1 MWCVNGDG
9 PGPAP
14 SPSVDQSDPRCVN
27 TRFYATAPL
36 SSSWSRFTDP
46 SLTPSPTDAMSLRV
60 LEIIFFLYFAS
71 HVPITLCIDLQALL
85 PGQVYPQ
92 PLRDLL
98 RWYAERFKD
107 PMMLDPPPWFR
118 SFIVCEALLQTPFF
132 PVAAYAFLREAE
144 GATGEPGSSSSSLSP
159 QRVHL
164 TEPVAPPS
172 VTGSPCQT
180 GRGSGGVLLL
190 VSGPGTA
197 QTPPLMDLS
206 RNNTGQSNLIQ
217 VPGGC
222 RWIRTP
228 AIIYSTHVATT
239 LVPILAHILFHQFP
253 TAPHPGPQT
262 LQERWLL
269 VSIYAPYLLVPVLI
283 LLTMLL
289 SSTYSSAPRSGPTR
303 TNPRSGRRRLTLSR
317 AEGSCIKAELGSQ
330 CQCCLS
336 VKSPRPEETEL
347 DSYLTLHRSYYPGRT
362 VCGRGGR
369 PQLLPVLTLAATAAP
384 TEEDE
389 PLLFPLRCLHGH
401 VPQARHHVD
410 RASARVVRCAREPP
424 RRAAVQLGQRPTA
437 GTEKPRQPVKK
448 QQQDRLDYLPQREES
463 SIRGHPP
470 LRSTPQEQQHPRQ
483 PVTMETV
490 GDFEYS
496 RKDLVGHGA
505 FAVVFKG
512 RHRKKT
518 DWEVA
523 IKCINKKNLSKSQI
537 LLGKEIKIL
546 KELQHENI
554 VALYDVQETPNSV
567 FLVMEYCNGGDLA
580 DYLQAK
586 GTLREE
592 TLKVFLQ
599 QIAAAMR
606 ILNSKGIIHRDLK
619 PQNILLSYTGRKKSN
634 ISGIRI
640 KIADF
645 GFARYLQSNM
655 MAATLCGSPMYMA
668 PEVIMSQ
675 NYDAKA
681 DLWSIGTVIYQ
692 CLVGKPPFQ
701 ANSPQDLRMFY
712 EKNKNLQPIIPRET
726 SPQLSDLLLGLLQR
740 NQKDRMDFD
749 TFFSH
754 PFLEPSATI
763 KKSCPVPVPSAS
775 NTVTDCSCGSSP
787 CIRYNSPPVSLQGA
801 RPSGE
806 LYGGPEGPKAK
817 VTSHSFRAVCD
828 TAAEEEEEE
837 EEEEV
842 QGEFCSLPDMQTLA
856 EDGLSSPPLGPPN
869 FLQLSKE
876 SAGST
881 SSKNSSCDT
890 DDFVLVPHIST
901 DSSHTAQ
908 LCTCHW
914 LAPPPQEDGLEADW
928 LKLVPELSSEVNKEL
943 RLRRLASTGLLLD
956 SRCPAASSPP
966 SDCSLLLPSPLPPGP
981 SRQQQPTP
989 GQTPMVSPRAET
1001 TPIPVPTQV
1010 RNYQRI
1016 KQNLSSSPTT
1026 TLYSSPRSG
1035 TVRRSNTSPMGFPKV
1050 GSGSPSSADVPQ
1062 TVGRRLS
1069 TGSSRPYSPSPLVG
1083 TIPEQLGHC
1092 CCHLQGHEPRSRSS
1106 SGGSPVPSSQLLGA
1120 RLQSAPTLTEVYQ
1133 TRQKLH
1139 KQLSD
1144 PVQPSSSCSHS
1155 PQLGRPAN
1163 LGSSPTKLLGS
1174 SPRTSDWLQKS
1185 PLPTIIGSPTKII
1198 SAPFKIPK
1206 TQASCNL
1213 MALAD
1218 SPAPSKMLADVRD
1231 VCAHH
1236 CSPYIGGRPAAPE
1249 ASRTFG
1255 RSVSTGRL
1263 SEQPIR
1269 ITLGGQTNQGST
1281 ESLNTERPMDTAP
1294 AGPSGLAPGGSASP
1308 RTVMFTVGSP
1318 PSSSTPPTCSHLCTR
1333 PRTTS
1338 VGSNSSAGS
1347 LCSTSGRNY
1356 VGSPP
1361 GMAMGSSP
1369 PGGFGGGQL
1378 VPGSDGAPSS
1388 LRYTPLVL
1396 DLALDLFLVLV
1407 MDLVLVLVLAL
1418 VMDLDLVLVLALV
1431 MDLDLV
1437 LVMVL
1442 VLALALDLFLVLV
1455 MDLVLVLALVM
1466 DLDLVLVLVMVLVL
1480 ALALVLFL
1488 VLVMDLVLRE
1498 HTDTLMHLR
1507 MMLSFTDC
1515 VLEMA
1520 AVRAGG
1526 ADLGVSAASLYPPRT
1541 VWWWIRSASSVKSG
1555 GKQVEQLVLYMKAA
1569 QLLASSLHLAKA
1581 QIKSAKLNPS
1591 TAVKQGET
1599 HLHLSLL
1606 CTHCTCDLTHLTSS
1620 PCCSS
1625 SSSSPCSSSSSSSS
1639 VVKNL
1644 NDRYKS
1650 CISLCRRLTDKLN
1663 HFFSDKQRFVD
1674 EINSVTA
1681 EKLIYN
1687 HAVEMVQSAALD
1699 EMFKQTE
1706 DIAYRYSKAAMLLDG
1721 LSKILQDPTDIENVV
1736 KYKASVDR
1744 RISALCYCTVT
1755 LYE

>member
-1 MWCVNGDG
+1 
-9 PGPAP
+9 
-14 SPSVDQSDPRCVN
+14 
-27 TRFYATAPL
+27 
-36 SSSWSRFTDP
+36 
-46 SLTPSPTDAMSLRV
+46 
-60 LEIIFFLYFAS
+60 
-71 HVPITLCIDLQALL
+71 
-85 PGQVYPQ
+85 
-92 PLRDLL
+92 
-98 RWYAERFKD
+98 
-107 PMMLDPPPWFR
+107 
-118 SFIVCEALLQTPFF
+118 
-132 PVAAYAFLREAE
+132 
-144 GATGEPGSSSSSLSP
+144 
-159 QRVHL
+159 
-164 TEPVAPPS
+164 
-172 VTGSPCQT
+172 
-180 GRGSGGVLLL
+180 
-190 VSGPGTA
+190 
-197 QTPPLMDLS
+197 
-206 RNNTGQSNLIQ
+206 
-217 VPGGC
+217 
-222 RWIRTP
+222 
-228 AIIYSTHVATT
+228 
-239 LVPILAHILFHQFP
+239 
-253 TAPHPGPQT
+253 
-262 LQERWLL
+262 
-269 VSIYAPYLLVPVLI
+269 
-283 LLTMLL
+283 
-289 SSTYSSAPRSGPTR
+289 
-303 TNPRSGRRRLTLSR
+303 
-317 AEGSCIKAELGSQ
+317 
-330 CQCCLS
+330 
-336 VKSPRPEETEL
+336 
-347 DSYLTLHRSYYPGRT
+347 
-362 VCGRGGR
+362 
-369 PQLLPVLTLAATAAP
+369 
-384 TEEDE
+384 
-389 PLLFPLRCLHGH
+389 
-401 VPQARHHVD
+401 
-410 RASARVVRCAREPP
+410 
-424 RRAAVQLGQRPTA
+424 
-437 GTEKPRQPVKK
+437 
-448 QQQDRLDYLPQREES
+448 
-463 SIRGHPP
+463 
-470 LRSTPQEQQHPRQ
+470 
-483 PVTMETV
+483 METV

-523 IKCINKKNLSKSQI
+523 IKSINKKNLSKSQI

-554 VALYDVQETPNSV
+554 VALYDVQETPNAV

-586 GTLREE
+586 GTLRED
-592 TLKVFLQ
+592 TLRVFLQ

-606 ILNSKGIIHRDLK
+606 ILSSKGIIHRDLK
-619 PQNILLSYTGRKKSN
+619 PQNILLSYAGRKRSN
-634 ISGIRI
+634 VSGIRI

-645 GFARYLQSNM
+645 GFARYLQNNM

-712 EKNKNLQPIIPRET
+712 EKNKNPQPIIPRET
-726 SPQLSDLLLGLLQR
+726 SQQLGHLLLGLLQR

-749 TFFSH
+749 AFFSH
-754 PFLEPSATI
+754 PFLVPIVTI
-763 KKSCPVPVPSAS
+763 KKSCPVPVPSTS
-775 NTVTDCSCGSSP
+775 NAATDSSCGSSP
-787 CIRYNSPPVSLQGA
+787 CIRYNSPP
-801 RPSGE
+801 
-806 LYGGPEGPKAK
+806 
-817 VTSHSFRAVCD
+817 
-828 TAAEEEEEE
+828 
-837 EEEEV
+837 
-842 QGEFCSLPDMQTLA
+842 SLPDMQTLA

-881 SSKNSSCDT
+881 SSKNSSSDT

-901 DSSHTAQ
+901 DSYDQPMGA
-908 LCTCHW
+908 
-914 LAPPPQEDGLEADW
+914 GRR
-928 LKLVPELSSEVNKEL
+928 LSSEW
-943 RLRRLASTGLLLD
+943 GQ
-956 SRCPAASSPP
+956 P
-966 SDCSLLLPSPLPPGP
+966 
-981 SRQQQPTP
+981 QPTP

-1001 TPIPVPTQV
+1001 TPIPVPTQI

-1050 GSGSPSSADVPQ
+1050 ASGSPSSADVPQ

-1092 CCHLQGHEPRSRSS
+1092 CCHMQSHEPRSRSS

-1144 PVQPSSSCSHS
+1144 PVQPSSSASSSSFSHS
-1155 PQLGRPAN
+1155 PQFGRPAN
-1163 LGSSPTKLLGS
+1163 LGSSPTKLLGT

-1185 PLPTIIGSPTKII
+1185 PLPTIIGSPTKTI

-1218 SPAPSKMLADVRD
+1218 SPVPTKTLADAREM
-1231 VCAHH
+1231 CAHH
-1236 CSPYIGGRPAAPE
+1236 CNPYLSGRPAAPE

-1263 SEQPIR
+1263 SEQQIR
-1269 ITLGGQTNQGST
+1269 ITLGGQAYQGSND
-1281 ESLNTERPMDTAP
+1281 SLNTERPMDTAP
-1294 AGPSGLAPGGSASP
+1294 AGPSGLVQGMSASP
-1308 RTVMFTVGSP
+1308 RTVLFTVGSP
-1318 PSSSTPPTCSHLCTR
+1318 PNSSTPPTCSHMGTR

-1338 VGSNSSAGS
+1338 VGSNSSGGS
-1347 LCSTSGRNY
+1347 LCSTSGRVY

-1361 GMAMGSSP
+1361 GMAMGCSP
-1369 PGGFGGGQL
+1369 PGGFGMSQ
-1378 VPGSDGAPSS
+1378 VAHGSDGAPSS
-1388 LRYTPLVL
+1388 LRYVPYGTSPPSLEGFITFEAPEL
-1396 DLALDLFLVLV
+1396 PEETL
-1407 MDLVLVLVLAL
+1407 ME
-1418 VMDLDLVLVLALV
+1418 
-1431 MDLDLV
+1431 
-1437 LVMVL
+1437 
-1442 VLALALDLFLVLV
+1442 
-1455 MDLVLVLALVM
+1455 
-1466 DLDLVLVLVMVLVL
+1466 
-1480 ALALVLFL
+1480 
-1488 VLVMDLVLRE
+1488 RE
-1498 HTDTLMHLR
+1498 HTDTLMYLR

-1526 ADLGVSAASLYPPRT
+1526 TELGVSSATLYPPQD
-1541 VWWWIRSASSVKSG
+1541 SVVVDQISQLSKEWG
-1555 GKQVEQLVLYMKAA
+1555 QVEQLVLYMKAA

-1591 TAVKQGET
+1591 SAVKQ
-1599 HLHLSLL
+1599 
-1606 CTHCTCDLTHLTSS
+1606 
-1620 PCCSS
+1620 
-1625 SSSSPCSSSSSSSS
+1625 
-1639 VVKNL
+1639 VVKSL
-1644 NDRYKS
+1644 NERYKS

-1663 HFFSDKQRFVD
+1663 HFFSDKQRFMD

-1687 HAVEMVQSAALD
+1687 NAVEMVQSAALD

>member
-1 MWCVNGDG
+1 
-9 PGPAP
+9 
-14 SPSVDQSDPRCVN
+14 
-27 TRFYATAPL
+27 
-36 SSSWSRFTDP
+36 
-46 SLTPSPTDAMSLRV
+46 
-60 LEIIFFLYFAS
+60 
-71 HVPITLCIDLQALL
+71 
-85 PGQVYPQ
+85 
-92 PLRDLL
+92 
-98 RWYAERFKD
+98 
-107 PMMLDPPPWFR
+107 
-118 SFIVCEALLQTPFF
+118 
-132 PVAAYAFLREAE
+132 
-144 GATGEPGSSSSSLSP
+144 
-159 QRVHL
+159 
-164 TEPVAPPS
+164 
-172 VTGSPCQT
+172 
-180 GRGSGGVLLL
+180 
-190 VSGPGTA
+190 
-197 QTPPLMDLS
+197 
-206 RNNTGQSNLIQ
+206 
-217 VPGGC
+217 
-222 RWIRTP
+222 
-228 AIIYSTHVATT
+228 
-239 LVPILAHILFHQFP
+239 
-253 TAPHPGPQT
+253 
-262 LQERWLL
+262 
-269 VSIYAPYLLVPVLI
+269 
-283 LLTMLL
+283 
-289 SSTYSSAPRSGPTR
+289 
-303 TNPRSGRRRLTLSR
+303 
-317 AEGSCIKAELGSQ
+317 
-330 CQCCLS
+330 
-336 VKSPRPEETEL
+336 
-347 DSYLTLHRSYYPGRT
+347 
-362 VCGRGGR
+362 
-369 PQLLPVLTLAATAAP
+369 
-384 TEEDE
+384 
-389 PLLFPLRCLHGH
+389 
-401 VPQARHHVD
+401 
-410 RASARVVRCAREPP
+410 
-424 RRAAVQLGQRPTA
+424 
-437 GTEKPRQPVKK
+437 
-448 QQQDRLDYLPQREES
+448 
-463 SIRGHPP
+463 
-470 LRSTPQEQQHPRQ
+470 
-483 PVTMETV
+483 METV

-523 IKCINKKNLSKSQI
+523 IKSINKKNLSKSQI

-586 GTLREE
+586 GTLRED
-592 TLKVFLQ
+592 TLRVFLQ

-619 PQNILLSYTGRKKSN
+619 PQNILLSYAGRKKSN

-726 SPQLSDLLLGLLQR
+726 SPTLGDLLMGLLQR

-754 PFLEPSATI
+754 PFLEPTSTI

-775 NTVTDCSCGSSP
+775 NAVSDSSCGSSP
-787 CIRYNSPPVSLQGA
+787 CIRYNSPP
-801 RPSGE
+801 
-806 LYGGPEGPKAK
+806 
-817 VTSHSFRAVCD
+817 
-828 TAAEEEEEE
+828 
-837 EEEEV
+837 
-842 QGEFCSLPDMQTLA
+842 SLPDMQTLA

-901 DSSHTAQ
+901 DSYDQ
-908 LCTCHW
+908 
-914 LAPPPQEDGLEADW
+914 PMGVVRRP
-928 LKLVPELSSEVNKEL
+928 SSEFL
-943 RLRRLASTGLLLD
+943 MCGGQ
-956 SRCPAASSPP
+956 P
-966 SDCSLLLPSPLPPGP
+966 
-981 SRQQQPTP
+981 QPTP

-1092 CCHLQGHEPRSRSS
+1092 CCHLQNHEPRSRSS

-1144 PVQPSSSCSHS
+1144 PVQPSSSSCSHS

-1185 PLPTIIGSPTKII
+1185 PLPTIIGSPTKTI

-1218 SPAPSKMLADVRD
+1218 TPMPTKPLADARD
-1231 VCAHH
+1231 ICAQH
-1236 CSPYIGGRPAAPE
+1236 CSPYPCGRPAAPE

-1269 ITLGGQTNQGST
+1269 ITLGGQAYQGST
-1281 ESLNTERPMDTAP
+1281 DSLNTERPMDTAP
-1294 AGPSGLAPGGSASP
+1294 AGPTILAQGGSASP
-1308 RTVMFTVGSP
+1308 RTVLFTVGSP
-1318 PSSSTPPTCSHLCTR
+1318 PNSSTPPTCSHLGTR

-1347 LCSTSGRNY
+1347 LCSTSGRVY

-1361 GMAMGSSP
+1361 GMAIGSSP
-1369 PGGFGGGQL
+1369 PGGFGCGQII
-1378 VPGSDGAPSS
+1378 PGTEGAPSS
-1388 LRYTPLVL
+1388 LRYVPYGTSPPSLEGFITFEAPEL
-1396 DLALDLFLVLV
+1396 PEETL
-1407 MDLVLVLVLAL
+1407 ME
-1418 VMDLDLVLVLALV
+1418 
-1431 MDLDLV
+1431 
-1437 LVMVL
+1437 
-1442 VLALALDLFLVLV
+1442 
-1455 MDLVLVLALVM
+1455 
-1466 DLDLVLVLVMVLVL
+1466 
-1480 ALALVLFL
+1480 
-1488 VLVMDLVLRE
+1488 RE

-1526 ADLGVSAASLYPPRT
+1526 TELGVSAASLYPPQD
-1541 VWWWIRSASSVKSG
+1541 SVVVDQISQLSKEWG
-1555 GKQVEQLVLYMKAA
+1555 QVEQLVLYMKAA

-1591 TAVKQGET
+1591 TAVKQ
-1599 HLHLSLL
+1599 
-1606 CTHCTCDLTHLTSS
+1606 
-1620 PCCSS
+1620 
-1625 SSSSPCSSSSSSSS
+1625 

-1644 NDRYKS
+1644 NERYKS

>member
-1 MWCVNGDG
+1 
-9 PGPAP
+9 
-14 SPSVDQSDPRCVN
+14 
-27 TRFYATAPL
+27 
-36 SSSWSRFTDP
+36 
-46 SLTPSPTDAMSLRV
+46 
-60 LEIIFFLYFAS
+60 
-71 HVPITLCIDLQALL
+71 
-85 PGQVYPQ
+85 
-92 PLRDLL
+92 
-98 RWYAERFKD
+98 
-107 PMMLDPPPWFR
+107 
-118 SFIVCEALLQTPFF
+118 
-132 PVAAYAFLREAE
+132 
-144 GATGEPGSSSSSLSP
+144 
-159 QRVHL
+159 
-164 TEPVAPPS
+164 
-172 VTGSPCQT
+172 
-180 GRGSGGVLLL
+180 
-190 VSGPGTA
+190 
-197 QTPPLMDLS
+197 
-206 RNNTGQSNLIQ
+206 
-217 VPGGC
+217 
-222 RWIRTP
+222 
-228 AIIYSTHVATT
+228 
-239 LVPILAHILFHQFP
+239 
-253 TAPHPGPQT
+253 
-262 LQERWLL
+262 
-269 VSIYAPYLLVPVLI
+269 
-283 LLTMLL
+283 
-289 SSTYSSAPRSGPTR
+289 
-303 TNPRSGRRRLTLSR
+303 
-317 AEGSCIKAELGSQ
+317 
-330 CQCCLS
+330 
-336 VKSPRPEETEL
+336 
-347 DSYLTLHRSYYPGRT
+347 
-362 VCGRGGR
+362 
-369 PQLLPVLTLAATAAP
+369 
-384 TEEDE
+384 
-389 PLLFPLRCLHGH
+389 
-401 VPQARHHVD
+401 
-410 RASARVVRCAREPP
+410 
-424 RRAAVQLGQRPTA
+424 
-437 GTEKPRQPVKK
+437 
-448 QQQDRLDYLPQREES
+448 
-463 SIRGHPP
+463 
-470 LRSTPQEQQHPRQ
+470 
-483 PVTMETV
+483 METV

-523 IKCINKKNLSKSQI
+523 IKSINKKNLSKSQI

-580 DYLQAK
+580 D
-586 GTLREE
+586 
-592 TLKVFLQ
+592 FLQ
-599 QIAAAMR
+599 
-606 ILNSKGIIHRDLK
+606 
-619 PQNILLSYTGRKKSN
+619 
-634 ISGIRI
+634 
-640 KIADF
+640 ADF

-754 PFLEPSATI
+754 PFLESSSTI
-763 KKSCPVPVPSAS
+763 KKSCPVPVPITS
-775 NTVTDCSCGSSP
+775 NPVTDSSCGSSP
-787 CIRYNSPPVSLQGA
+787 CIRYSSPP
-801 RPSGE
+801 
-806 LYGGPEGPKAK
+806 
-817 VTSHSFRAVCD
+817 
-828 TAAEEEEEE
+828 
-837 EEEEV
+837 
-842 QGEFCSLPDMQTLA
+842 SLPDMQTLA

-890 DDFVLVPHIST
+890 DDFVLVPHISA
-901 DSSHTAQ
+901 DSYDQPMGPGRRA
-908 LCTCHW
+908 
-914 LAPPPQEDGLEADW
+914 
-928 LKLVPELSSEVNKEL
+928 SSEFL
-943 RLRRLASTGLLLD
+943 MCGGQ
-956 SRCPAASSPP
+956 P
-966 SDCSLLLPSPLPPGP
+966 
-981 SRQQQPTP
+981 QPTP

-1016 KQNLSSSPTT
+1016 KQNLSSSPNA
-1026 TLYSSPRSG
+1026 TLYSAPRSG

-1092 CCHLQGHEPRSRSS
+1092 CCHLQNQEPRSRSS
-1106 SGGSPVPSSQLLGA
+1106 SGGSPIPSSQLLGA
-1120 RLQSAPTLTEVYQ
+1120 RLQSAPILTEVYQ

-1185 PLPTIIGSPTKII
+1185 PLPTIIGSPTKTI

-1218 SPAPSKMLADVRD
+1218 SPQPTRTLADAHD
-1231 VCAHH
+1231 VCGHH
-1236 CSPYIGGRPAAPE
+1236 SSPFLAGRPAAPE
-1249 ASRTFG
+1249 GSRTFG

-1263 SEQPIR
+1263 SDHPIR
-1269 ITLGGQTNQGST
+1269 ITLGGQPYQGSSD
-1281 ESLNTERPMDTAP
+1281 SLNTERPMDTAP
-1294 AGPSGLAPGGSASP
+1294 AGPSTLAHGGSASP
-1308 RTVMFTVGSP
+1308 RTVLFTVGSP
-1318 PSSSTPPTCSHLCTR
+1318 PKSSTPPTCSHLGTR
-1333 PRTTS
+1333 SRTTS

-1347 LCSTSGRNY
+1347 LCSVSGRVY

-1361 GMAMGSSP
+1361 GMAIGSSP
-1369 PGGFGGGQL
+1369 PGGYGGGQ
-1378 VPGSDGAPSS
+1378 VAPGAEGAPSS
-1388 LRYTPLVL
+1388 LRYVPYGTSPPSLEGFITFEAPEL
-1396 DLALDLFLVLV
+1396 PEETL
-1407 MDLVLVLVLAL
+1407 ME
-1418 VMDLDLVLVLALV
+1418 
-1431 MDLDLV
+1431 
-1437 LVMVL
+1437 
-1442 VLALALDLFLVLV
+1442 
-1455 MDLVLVLALVM
+1455 
-1466 DLDLVLVLVMVLVL
+1466 
-1480 ALALVLFL
+1480 
-1488 VLVMDLVLRE
+1488 RE

-1515 VLEMA
+1515 ILEMA
-1520 AVRAGG
+1520 ALRAGG
-1526 ADLGVSAASLYPPRT
+1526 TELGISAASLYPPQD
-1541 VWWWIRSASSVKSG
+1541 SVVVDQISQLSKEWG
-1555 GKQVEQLVLYMKAA
+1555 QVEQLVLYMKAA

-1591 TAVKQGET
+1591 TAVKQ
-1599 HLHLSLL
+1599 
-1606 CTHCTCDLTHLTSS
+1606 
-1620 PCCSS
+1620 
-1625 SSSSPCSSSSSSSS
+1625 
-1639 VVKNL
+1639 VVKSL
-1644 NDRYKS
+1644 NERYKS
-1650 CISLCRRLTDKLN
+1650 CISLCRQLTDKLN

-1706 DIAYRYSKAAMLLDG
+1706 DIAYRYSKASMLLDG
-1721 LSKILQDPTDIENVV
+1721 LSKILQDPTDIENVM

>member
-1 MWCVNGDG
+1 
-9 PGPAP
+9 
-14 SPSVDQSDPRCVN
+14 
-27 TRFYATAPL
+27 
-36 SSSWSRFTDP
+36 
-46 SLTPSPTDAMSLRV
+46 
-60 LEIIFFLYFAS
+60 
-71 HVPITLCIDLQALL
+71 
-85 PGQVYPQ
+85 
-92 PLRDLL
+92 
-98 RWYAERFKD
+98 
-107 PMMLDPPPWFR
+107 
-118 SFIVCEALLQTPFF
+118 
-132 PVAAYAFLREAE
+132 
-144 GATGEPGSSSSSLSP
+144 
-159 QRVHL
+159 
-164 TEPVAPPS
+164 
-172 VTGSPCQT
+172 
-180 GRGSGGVLLL
+180 
-190 VSGPGTA
+190 
-197 QTPPLMDLS
+197 
-206 RNNTGQSNLIQ
+206 
-217 VPGGC
+217 
-222 RWIRTP
+222 
-228 AIIYSTHVATT
+228 
-239 LVPILAHILFHQFP
+239 
-253 TAPHPGPQT
+253 
-262 LQERWLL
+262 
-269 VSIYAPYLLVPVLI
+269 
-283 LLTMLL
+283 
-289 SSTYSSAPRSGPTR
+289 
-303 TNPRSGRRRLTLSR
+303 
-317 AEGSCIKAELGSQ
+317 
-330 CQCCLS
+330 
-336 VKSPRPEETEL
+336 
-347 DSYLTLHRSYYPGRT
+347 
-362 VCGRGGR
+362 
-369 PQLLPVLTLAATAAP
+369 
-384 TEEDE
+384 
-389 PLLFPLRCLHGH
+389 
-401 VPQARHHVD
+401 
-410 RASARVVRCAREPP
+410 
-424 RRAAVQLGQRPTA
+424 
-437 GTEKPRQPVKK
+437 
-448 QQQDRLDYLPQREES
+448 
-463 SIRGHPP
+463 
-470 LRSTPQEQQHPRQ
+470 
-483 PVTMETV
+483 METV

-523 IKCINKKNLSKSQI
+523 IKSINKKNLSKSQI

-580 DYLQAK
+580 DYLQGK
-586 GTLREE
+586 GTLRED
-592 TLKVFLQ
+592 TLRVFLQ

-619 PQNILLSYTGRKKSN
+619 PQNILLSYAGRKKSN

-712 EKNKNLQPIIPRET
+712 EKNKTLQPIIPRET
-726 SPQLSDLLLGLLQR
+726 SPQLSNLLLGLLQR

-749 TFFSH
+749 AFFSH
-754 PFLEPSATI
+754 PFLEPLSTI

-775 NTVTDCSCGSSP
+775 NTATDSSCGSSP
-787 CIRYNSPPVSLQGA
+787 CIRYNSPP
-801 RPSGE
+801 
-806 LYGGPEGPKAK
+806 
-817 VTSHSFRAVCD
+817 
-828 TAAEEEEEE
+828 
-837 EEEEV
+837 
-842 QGEFCSLPDMQTLA
+842 SLPDMQTLA

-901 DSSHTAQ
+901 DSYDQPMA
-908 LCTCHW
+908 
-914 LAPPPQEDGLEADW
+914 AGRRP
-928 LKLVPELSSEVNKEL
+928 SSEFL
-943 RLRRLASTGLLLD
+943 ICGAQ
-956 SRCPAASSPP
+956 P
-966 SDCSLLLPSPLPPGP
+966 
-981 SRQQQPTP
+981 QPTP

-1026 TLYSSPRSG
+1026 TLYGSPRSG

-1050 GSGSPSSADVPQ
+1050 GSGSPSSTDIPQ

-1092 CCHLQGHEPRSRSS
+1092 CCHLQNHEPRSRSS

-1144 PVQPSSSCSHS
+1144 PVQPSSSSCSHS
-1155 PQLGRPAN
+1155 PQLGRPVS

-1185 PLPTIIGSPTKII
+1185 PLPTIIGSPTKTI

-1218 SPAPSKMLADVRD
+1218 SPMPTRTLADARD
-1231 VCAHH
+1231 ICAHH
-1236 CSPYIGGRPAAPE
+1236 CSPYTCARPAAPE

-1269 ITLGGQTNQGST
+1269 ITLGGQAYQGST
-1281 ESLNTERPMDTAP
+1281 DSLNTERPMDTAP
-1294 AGPSGLAPGGSASP
+1294 AGPTILAQGGSASP
-1308 RTVMFTVGSP
+1308 RTVLFTVGSP
-1318 PSSSTPPTCSHLCTR
+1318 PNSSTPPTCSHLGTR

-1347 LCSTSGRNY
+1347 LCSTSGRVY

-1361 GMAMGSSP
+1361 GMTIGSSP
-1369 PGGFGGGQL
+1369 PGGFSGGQII
-1378 VPGSDGAPSS
+1378 PGAEGAPSS
-1388 LRYTPLVL
+1388 LRYVPYGTSPPSLEGFITFEAPEL
-1396 DLALDLFLVLV
+1396 PEETL
-1407 MDLVLVLVLAL
+1407 ME
-1418 VMDLDLVLVLALV
+1418 
-1431 MDLDLV
+1431 
-1437 LVMVL
+1437 
-1442 VLALALDLFLVLV
+1442 
-1455 MDLVLVLALVM
+1455 
-1466 DLDLVLVLVMVLVL
+1466 
-1480 ALALVLFL
+1480 
-1488 VLVMDLVLRE
+1488 RE
-1498 HTDTLMHLR
+1498 HTDTLMYLR

-1526 ADLGVSAASLYPPRT
+1526 TELGVSAASLYPPQD
-1541 VWWWIRSASSVKSG
+1541 SVVVDQISQLSKEWG
-1555 GKQVEQLVLYMKAA
+1555 QVEQLVLYMKAA

-1591 TAVKQGET
+1591 TAVKQ
-1599 HLHLSLL
+1599 
-1606 CTHCTCDLTHLTSS
+1606 
-1620 PCCSS
+1620 
-1625 SSSSPCSSSSSSSS
+1625 
-1639 VVKNL
+1639 VVKSL
-1644 NDRYKS
+1644 NERYKS

-1721 LSKILQDPTDIENVV
+1721 LSKILQDPTDIENVI

>member
-1 MWCVNGDG
+1 
-9 PGPAP
+9 
-14 SPSVDQSDPRCVN
+14 
-27 TRFYATAPL
+27 
-36 SSSWSRFTDP
+36 
-46 SLTPSPTDAMSLRV
+46 
-60 LEIIFFLYFAS
+60 
-71 HVPITLCIDLQALL
+71 
-85 PGQVYPQ
+85 
-92 PLRDLL
+92 
-98 RWYAERFKD
+98 
-107 PMMLDPPPWFR
+107 
-118 SFIVCEALLQTPFF
+118 
-132 PVAAYAFLREAE
+132 
-144 GATGEPGSSSSSLSP
+144 
-159 QRVHL
+159 
-164 TEPVAPPS
+164 
-172 VTGSPCQT
+172 
-180 GRGSGGVLLL
+180 
-190 VSGPGTA
+190 
-197 QTPPLMDLS
+197 
-206 RNNTGQSNLIQ
+206 
-217 VPGGC
+217 
-222 RWIRTP
+222 
-228 AIIYSTHVATT
+228 
-239 LVPILAHILFHQFP
+239 
-253 TAPHPGPQT
+253 
-262 LQERWLL
+262 
-269 VSIYAPYLLVPVLI
+269 
-283 LLTMLL
+283 
-289 SSTYSSAPRSGPTR
+289 
-303 TNPRSGRRRLTLSR
+303 
-317 AEGSCIKAELGSQ
+317 
-330 CQCCLS
+330 
-336 VKSPRPEETEL
+336 
-347 DSYLTLHRSYYPGRT
+347 
-362 VCGRGGR
+362 
-369 PQLLPVLTLAATAAP
+369 
-384 TEEDE
+384 
-389 PLLFPLRCLHGH
+389 
-401 VPQARHHVD
+401 
-410 RASARVVRCAREPP
+410 
-424 RRAAVQLGQRPTA
+424 
-437 GTEKPRQPVKK
+437 
-448 QQQDRLDYLPQREES
+448 
-463 SIRGHPP
+463 
-470 LRSTPQEQQHPRQ
+470 
-483 PVTMETV
+483 METV

-523 IKCINKKNLSKSQI
+523 IKSINKKNLSKSQI

-554 VALYDVQETPNSV
+554 VGLYDVQETPNSV

-586 GTLREE
+586 GTLRED
-592 TLKVFLQ
+592 TLRVFLQ

-619 PQNILLSYTGRKKSN
+619 PQNILLSYAGRKKSN

-712 EKNKNLQPIIPRET
+712 EKNKNLQPIIPSET
-726 SPQLSDLLLGLLQR
+726 SPQLRDLLLGLLQR

-754 PFLEPSATI
+754 PFLEPSSAI
-763 KKSCPVPVPSAS
+763 KKSCPVPVPSTS
-775 NTVTDCSCGSSP
+775 NTATDSSCGSSP
-787 CIRYNSPPVSLQGA
+787 CIRYNSPP
-801 RPSGE
+801 
-806 LYGGPEGPKAK
+806 
-817 VTSHSFRAVCD
+817 
-828 TAAEEEEEE
+828 
-837 EEEEV
+837 
-842 QGEFCSLPDMQTLA
+842 SLPDMQTLA

-890 DDFVLVPHIST
+890 DDFVLVPHISA
-901 DSSHTAQ
+901 DSYDQ
-908 LCTCHW
+908 
-914 LAPPPQEDGLEADW
+914 PMGVGRRP
-928 LKLVPELSSEVNKEL
+928 SSEFL
-943 RLRRLASTGLLLD
+943 MCG
-956 SRCPAASSPP
+956 
-966 SDCSLLLPSPLPPGP
+966 G
-981 SRQQQPTP
+981 QPQP
-989 GQTPMVSPRAET
+989 ISGQTPMVSPRAET
-1001 TPIPVPTQV
+1001 TPIPVPTQI

-1026 TLYSSPRSG
+1026 TLYSSPRAG

-1050 GSGSPSSADVPQ
+1050 GSGSPNSADVPQ
-1062 TVGRRLS
+1062 TIGRRLS
-1069 TGSSRPYSPSPLVG
+1069 IGSSRPYSPSPLVG

-1092 CCHLQGHEPRSRSS
+1092 CCHLQSHESRSRSS
-1106 SGGSPVPSSQLLGA
+1106 SGGSPFPSSQLLGA
-1120 RLQSAPTLTEVYQ
+1120 RLQSAPTLTEFYQ

-1144 PVQPSSSCSHS
+1144 PIQPSSSLCSHS

-1174 SPRTSDWLQKS
+1174 SPRTSEWLQKS

-1218 SPAPSKMLADVRD
+1218 SPMPTRTLADARD

-1236 CSPYIGGRPAAPE
+1236 CSPYHTGRPAAPE
-1249 ASRTFG
+1249 GSRTFG

-1269 ITLGGQTNQGST
+1269 ITLGGQAYQGST
-1281 ESLNTERPMDTAP
+1281 DSLNTERPMDTAP
-1294 AGPSGLAPGGSASP
+1294 AGPSVQHQGGSASP
-1308 RTVMFTVGSP
+1308 RTVLFTVGSP
-1318 PSSSTPPTCSHLCTR
+1318 PKSSTPPTCSHLGTR

-1347 LCSTSGRNY
+1347 LCSTSGRVY

-1361 GMAMGSSP
+1361 SMAIGSSP
-1369 PGGFGGGQL
+1369 PGGFFGGQMC
-1378 VPGSDGAPSS
+1378 PGVEGAPSS
-1388 LRYTPLVL
+1388 LRYVPYGTSPPSLEGFITFEAPEL
-1396 DLALDLFLVLV
+1396 PEETL
-1407 MDLVLVLVLAL
+1407 ME
-1418 VMDLDLVLVLALV
+1418 
-1431 MDLDLV
+1431 
-1437 LVMVL
+1437 
-1442 VLALALDLFLVLV
+1442 
-1455 MDLVLVLALVM
+1455 
-1466 DLDLVLVLVMVLVL
+1466 
-1480 ALALVLFL
+1480 
-1488 VLVMDLVLRE
+1488 RE

-1526 ADLGVSAASLYPPRT
+1526 TELGVSAASLYPPQD
-1541 VWWWIRSASSVKSG
+1541 SVVVDQISQLSKEWG
-1555 GKQVEQLVLYMKAA
+1555 QVEQLVLYMKAA

-1591 TAVKQGET
+1591 TAVKQ
-1599 HLHLSLL
+1599 
-1606 CTHCTCDLTHLTSS
+1606 
-1620 PCCSS
+1620 
-1625 SSSSPCSSSSSSSS
+1625 

-1644 NDRYKS
+1644 NERYKS
-1650 CISLCRRLTDKLN
+1650 CISLCRQLTDKLN

-1706 DIAYRYSKAAMLLDG
+1706 DIAYRYSKASMLLDG
-1721 LSKILQDPTDIENVV
+1721 LSKILQDPTDVENVV

>member
-1 MWCVNGDG
+1 M
-9 PGPAP
+9 
-14 SPSVDQSDPRCVN
+14 
-27 TRFYATAPL
+27 
-36 SSSWSRFTDP
+36 
-46 SLTPSPTDAMSLRV
+46 
-60 LEIIFFLYFAS
+60 
-71 HVPITLCIDLQALL
+71 
-85 PGQVYPQ
+85 
-92 PLRDLL
+92 
-98 RWYAERFKD
+98 
-107 PMMLDPPPWFR
+107 
-118 SFIVCEALLQTPFF
+118 EA
-132 PVAAYAFLREAE
+132 
-144 GATGEPGSSSSSLSP
+144 
-159 QRVHL
+159 
-164 TEPVAPPS
+164 
-172 VTGSPCQT
+172 
-180 GRGSGGVLLL
+180 
-190 VSGPGTA
+190 
-197 QTPPLMDLS
+197 
-206 RNNTGQSNLIQ
+206 
-217 VPGGC
+217 
-222 RWIRTP
+222 
-228 AIIYSTHVATT
+228 
-239 LVPILAHILFHQFP
+239 
-253 TAPHPGPQT
+253 
-262 LQERWLL
+262 
-269 VSIYAPYLLVPVLI
+269 
-283 LLTMLL
+283 
-289 SSTYSSAPRSGPTR
+289 
-303 TNPRSGRRRLTLSR
+303 
-317 AEGSCIKAELGSQ
+317 
-330 CQCCLS
+330 
-336 VKSPRPEETEL
+336 
-347 DSYLTLHRSYYPGRT
+347 
-362 VCGRGGR
+362 
-369 PQLLPVLTLAATAAP
+369 
-384 TEEDE
+384 
-389 PLLFPLRCLHGH
+389 
-401 VPQARHHVD
+401 
-410 RASARVVRCAREPP
+410 
-424 RRAAVQLGQRPTA
+424 
-437 GTEKPRQPVKK
+437 
-448 QQQDRLDYLPQREES
+448 
-463 SIRGHPP
+463 
-470 LRSTPQEQQHPRQ
+470 
-483 PVTMETV
+483 V

-523 IKCINKKNLSKSQI
+523 IKSINKKNLSKSQI

-546 KELQHENI
+546 KVSMTHNCLSLI
-554 VALYDVQETPNSV
+554 FSV
-567 FLVMEYCNGGDLA
+567 EYLCPHTQYCNGGDLA

-592 TLKVFLQ
+592 TLRVFLQ

-619 PQNILLSYTGRKKSN
+619 PQNILLSYAGRKKSN

-726 SPQLSDLLLGLLQR
+726 SPQLGDLLLGLLQR

-754 PFLEPSATI
+754 PFLEPSTTI

-775 NTVTDCSCGSSP
+775 TAVTDSSCGSSP
-787 CIRYNSPPVSLQGA
+787 CIRYNSPP
-801 RPSGE
+801 
-806 LYGGPEGPKAK
+806 
-817 VTSHSFRAVCD
+817 
-828 TAAEEEEEE
+828 
-837 EEEEV
+837 
-842 QGEFCSLPDMQTLA
+842 SLPDMQTLA

-890 DDFVLVPHIST
+890 DDFVLVPHISA
-901 DSSHTAQ
+901 DS
-908 LCTCHW
+908 CKCY
-914 LAPPPQEDGLEADW
+914 PRVDW
-928 LKLVPELSSEVNKEL
+928 LTV
-943 RLRRLASTGLLLD
+943 LL
-956 SRCPAASSPP
+956 CP
-966 SDCSLLLPSPLPPGP
+966 LLFP
-981 SRQQQPTP
+981 SRQPQPTP
-989 GQTPMVSPRAET
+989 GQTPIVSPRAET

-1026 TLYSSPRSG
+1026 TL
-1035 TVRRSNTSPMGFPKV
+1035 N
-1050 GSGSPSSADVPQ
+1050 
-1062 TVGRRLS
+1062 
-1069 TGSSRPYSPSPLVG
+1069 
-1083 TIPEQLGHC
+1083 C
-1092 CCHLQGHEPRSRSS
+1092 
-1106 SGGSPVPSSQLLGA
+1106 SPVPSSQLLGA

-1144 PVQPSSSCSHS
+1144 PLQPSSSCCSHS
-1155 PQLGRPAN
+1155 PQFGRPAN

-1185 PLPTIIGSPTKII
+1185 PLPTIIGSPTKV
-1198 SAPFKIPK
+1198 SGSSPFKIPK

-1218 SPAPSKMLADVRD
+1218 SPIPTKTLADARD
-1231 VCAHH
+1231 ICAHH
-1236 CSPYIGGRPAAPE
+1236 CSPYLTGRPAAPE

-1263 SEQPIR
+1263 SEQPTR
-1269 ITLGGQTNQGST
+1269 ITLGGQAYQGST
-1281 ESLNTERPMDTAP
+1281 DSLNTERPMDT
-1294 AGPSGLAPGGSASP
+1294 
-1308 RTVMFTVGSP
+1308 
-1318 PSSSTPPTCSHLCTR
+1318 
-1333 PRTTS
+1333 

-1347 LCSTSGRNY
+1347 LCSTSGRVY

-1369 PGGFGGGQL
+1369 PGGFGGGQT
-1378 VPGSDGAPSS
+1378 VPGAEGAPSS
-1388 LRYTPLVL
+1388 LRYVPYGTSPPSLEGFITFEAPEL
-1396 DLALDLFLVLV
+1396 PEETL
-1407 MDLVLVLVLAL
+1407 ME
-1418 VMDLDLVLVLALV
+1418 
-1431 MDLDLV
+1431 
-1437 LVMVL
+1437 
-1442 VLALALDLFLVLV
+1442 
-1455 MDLVLVLALVM
+1455 
-1466 DLDLVLVLVMVLVL
+1466 
-1480 ALALVLFL
+1480 
-1488 VLVMDLVLRE
+1488 RE

-1526 ADLGVSAASLYPPRT
+1526 TDLGVSAASLYPPQD
-1541 VWWWIRSASSVKSG
+1541 SVVVDQISQLSKEWG
-1555 GKQVEQLVLYMKAA
+1555 QVEQLVLYMKAA
-1569 QLLASSLHLAKA
+1569 QFLASSLHLAKA

-1591 TAVKQGET
+1591 TAVKQ
-1599 HLHLSLL
+1599 
-1606 CTHCTCDLTHLTSS
+1606 
-1620 PCCSS
+1620 
-1625 SSSSPCSSSSSSSS
+1625 

-1644 NDRYKS
+1644 NERYKS